1 MVPLLKTTY
10 RIISQARSFV
20 LDLRYDCDQ
29 SYYIEVVSRWLFF
42 IHFIRFEMHMDRPDK
57 SDDIFGSNKK
67 IRALYTT
74 NWMSL

>member
-29 SYYIEVVSRWLFF
+29 SYYIEVAQGGTYL
-42 IHFIRFEMHMDRPDK
+42 HFIVN
-57 SDDIFGSNKK
+57 I
-67 IRALYTT
+67 
-74 NWMSL
+74 

>member
-29 SYYIEVVSRWLFF
+29 VDQVIEVAQGIVN
-42 IHFIRFEMHMDRPDK
+42 I
-57 SDDIFGSNKK
+57 
-67 IRALYTT
+67 
-74 NWMSL
+74 

>member
-29 SYYIEVVSRWLFF
+29 SHYIEVAQ
-42 IHFIRFEMHMDRPDK
+42 
-57 SDDIFGSNKK
+57 GS
-67 IRALYTT
+67 I
-74 NWMSL
+74 